1 MGSQRVGHEWATEL
15 NLNDS
20 FKSYIIVYD
29 LFLVYYCVWYNIAV
43 LLHWFAHE
51 CLVVPFLEKPFF
63 SPMNCFCTLVENQD
77 EECTYDEV
85 WNFVKSLFHIYWDDL
100 VIFVIHSIKTDA
112 FTKYWIYFPMLYS
125 GSLPIICFMR
135 SSVYMLIPNY

>member
-29 LFLVYYCVWYNIAV
+29 LFLVYYCIWYNIAV

-51 CLVVPFLEKPFF
+51 SLVVPFLEKPFF

-85 WNFVKSLFHIYWDDL
+85 WNFVKSLFHIYWDDR

-112 FTKYWIYFPMLYS
+112 LNWLV
-125 GSLPIICFMR
+125 LWC
-135 SSVYMLIPNY
+135 